1 MQIHPTAL
9 VDPSAQIGPDCEIGP
24 YVIIGPQVIL
34 GARCRVQAHAV
45 LTDRLTLGDD
55 NIIGHGAIL
64 GGKPQDFAHQDSVSS
79 EVRIGNRNTFREY
92 VTIHRGTKE
101 RTATT
106 LGDDNY
112 LMVGVHVGH
121 NVRIGNRTVMANNVL
136 LAGYV
141 EVFDGAVLGGG
152 SVFHQ
157 FMRIGRL
164 AMVRGGTRMSKDIP
178 PFTVA
183 DDRHVIGLNSIGLR
197 RSGMPPATRLEIKRA
212 FAHIFRS
219 NLNISQA
226 LAAIQPDQWC
236 PEANEFFDYIR
247 ESKRGIASWG
257 STRQTLIDISE

>member
-24 YVIIGPQVIL
+24 GVIIGPHVTL

-55 NIIGHGAIL
+55 NLIGYGAIL
-64 GGKPQDFAHQDSVSS
+64 GAKPQDFAHQDSVSS
-79 EVRIGNRNTFREY
+79 EVLIGNCNTFREY

-101 RTATT
+101 GTATT

-197 RSGMPPATRLEIKRA
+197 RSGMSPATRLEIKRA

-226 LAAIQPDQWC
+226 LAAIQPDQWS
-236 PEANEFFDYIR
+236 PEANEFFDFIR
-247 ESKRGIASWG
+247 ESKRGISSWG
-257 STRQTLIDISE
+257 SSRQDLIDISE